1 MNPIVSQSGH
11 VSYSPTPLLLPA
23 PRIAGLIAATSV
35 TSEPPPK
42 PSPEFTYHNAAL
54 TELSAGQL
62 TPFIEAVTTLLDV
75 AVAYAHGDMS
85 DNALRAAQVLFHR
98 QMTGHSPD
106 RPLNP
111 VAYRA
116 ERDAD
121 LLDWWV
127 GANKRLVASEETS
140 RQRIAEF
147 QRKQAARREQAGE
160 TNTPNGTNSEV
171 AP

>member
-1 MNPIVSQSGH
+1 MHPIVSQSGQ
-11 VSYSPTPLLLPA
+11 VTYFASPLLLPA

-35 TSEPPPK
+35 TSK
-42 PSPEFTYHNAAL
+42 PLPEFTYRNARLAD
-54 TELSAGQL
+54 LSAGRRAQL
-62 TPFIEAVTTLLDV
+62 IEAATTLLDV
-75 AVAYAHGDMS
+75 AVAVMCGDMNDS
-85 DNALRAAQVLFHR
+85 ALRAAQVLFHR
-98 QMTGHSPD
+98 QLTGHSPD

-127 GANKRLVASEETS
+127 GASRRLSASEAVTQ
-140 RQRIAEF
+140 QRIAEYE
-147 QRKQAARREQAGE
+147 RKRTNRDPNAG
-160 TNTPNGTNSEV
+160 TPSAEV

>member
-1 MNPIVSQSGH
+1 MNPIVSQSGQ
-11 VSYSPTPLLLPA
+11 VTYSHAPLLLSA

-42 PSPEFTYHNAAL
+42 PSAEFSYRNGLLA
-54 TELSAGQL
+54 ELSAERRSQ
-62 TPFIEAVTTLLDV
+62 FIDAATTLLDV
-75 AVAYAHGDMS
+75 AVVYSHGDMS

-98 QMTGHSPD
+98 QLTGHSPD
-106 RPLNP
+106 RPMNP

-127 GANKRLVASEETS
+127 GASRRLAASEAAAQ
-140 RQRIAEF
+140 QRIADY
-147 QRKQAARREQAGE
+147 QRKRSASSQEATAPAGE
-160 TNTPNGTNSEV
+160 VMP
-171 AP
+171 